1 MVTDDSCKKIDTTI
15 LVLHPSSAPHVV
27 NAGGALEFEEE
38 GALVLPVQKQLKEA
52 LVRALSD
59 FACARKSAGVIIES
73 RLRVEPDTG
82 TEFPATHVIRLV
94 GSDVT
99 AADVTEFR
107 AAAQL
112 ILSTL
117 VPQRMLG
124 DTESEPPLSASEME
138 TLRLL
143 AEDVVAKFAN
153 RAIKQGVMIRFGGA
167 ELHGVTVHGVM
178 PALTLEQRAMGTL
191 HSTAKPMGFDEQK
204 GHAIL
209 WVMPVTG
216 SEEIA
221 QIQGRIEVL
230 CHDPELLRILAKAY
244 ANRSAVEFR
253 ALRQRE
259 ARKQKMVMT
268 LLELKELPSDRLD
281 AFELQ

>member
-1 MVTDDSCKKIDTTI
+1 MVTNNPCETFDTTI
-15 LVLHPSSAPHVV
+15 LVLHPSTAPHVV
-27 NAGGALEFEEE
+27 NTGDALEFED
-38 GALVLPVQKQLKEA
+38 GAMVLPVQTQLKDA

-59 FACARKSAGVIIES
+59 FAGARKAANVVIES
-73 RLRVEPDTG
+73 PLRVQPGSEN
-82 TEFPATHVIRLV
+82 EFPATQVIRLA
-94 GSDVT
+94 GSGVT
-99 AADVTEFR
+99 ASDVTEFR

-117 VPQRMLG
+117 IPQQTLG
-124 DTESEPPLSASEME
+124 DIEPAPSLTSSEMDA
-138 TLRLL
+138 LRLL
-143 AEDVVAKFAN
+143 ADEFAAKFAS
-153 RAIKQGVMIRFGGA
+153 RSIKRGVAIRFGND
-167 ELHGVTVHGVM
+167 ELHGLTVQGVM
-178 PALTLEQRAMGTL
+178 PALTLEQRAIGTL
-191 HSTAKPMGFDEQK
+191 QSKAKPMGFDDQK

-216 SEEIA
+216 NDEIA

-230 CHDPELLRILAKAY
+230 CHDPELLRILARAY

-268 LLELKELPSDRLD
+268 LLELKELPPDHLN

>member
-1 MVTDDSCKKIDTTI
+1 MVTDDSFKKIDTTI

-82 TEFPATHVIRLV
+82 KEFPATHVIRLA

-99 AADVTEFR
+99 AADVAEFR

-167 ELHGVTVHGVM
+167 ELRGVTVHGVM
-178 PALTLEQRAMGTL
+178 PALTLEQRAIGTL
-191 HSTAKPMGFDEQK
+191 HSTAKPVGFDEQK

-209 WVMPVTG
+209 WVIG
-216 SEEIA
+216 SEEVA
-221 QIQGRIEVL
+221 KIQGRIEVL

>member
-1 MVTDDSCKKIDTTI
+1 MVTDDSFKKIDTTI

-82 TEFPATHVIRLV
+82 KEFPATHVIRLA

-167 ELHGVTVHGVM
+167 ELRGVTVHGVM
-178 PALTLEQRAMGTL
+178 PALTLEQRAIGTL
-191 HSTAKPMGFDEQK
+191 HSTAKPVGFDEQK

-216 SEEIA
+216 SEEVA
-221 QIQGRIEVL
+221 KIQGRIEVL

-268 LLELKELPSDRLD
+268 LLELKELPSDRLE